1 LVPNTIVSSRDS
13 KQASKQ
19 ASKHIVVAPAAA
31 AVAVVQELP
40 PEEEELAT
48 LIIPSTLPLVVLPL
62 LALEATFI
70 EHGMGGRG
78 ETYSIL

>member
-1 LVPNTIVSSRDS
+1 LVPNTIVSSRDE
-13 KQASKQ
+13 ASKQ

-31 AVAVVQELP
+31 AAAVVQELP
-40 PEEEELAT
+40 PEEELAT